1 MLWFCN
7 LRLMMP
13 ESSRF
18 DAQLINT
25 ARRDIIA
32 SRRFEAREA
41 LNRNDAAAASAL
53 GVAADRL
60 AAELIAWAAENH
72 AE

>member
-7 LRLMMP
+7 LRRMMP

-25 ARRDIIA
+25 ARR
-32 SRRFEAREA
+32 
-41 LNRNDAAAASAL
+41 
-53 GVAADRL
+53 L

-72 AE
+72 AD